1 MRNDLRCWN
10 GGTQLGYRKRLDRLY
25 HTHAKNTIGFE
36 RVAELLQQEYPG
48 NYQVQ
53 EAFVPSKMSWG
64 PRLVFEDEQEEIMFR
79 LKYE

>member
-1 MRNDLRCWN
+1 
-10 GGTQLGYRKRLDRLY
+10 
-25 HTHAKNTIGFE
+25 
-36 RVAELLQQEYPG
+36 VAELLQQEYPG

-53 EAFVPSKMSWG
+53 EAFIPYTMSWG